1 MIFPILKNNLLPEHF
16 FGKAADHPEPE
27 LRFWRNNLFWRME
40 DMKLGTLLSMAAM
53 AVMGMGLALPAQAA
67 DPIKIGVYLPL
78 TGQNA
83 FGGQL
88 ELEGIQLAHKL
99 KPTVLDRPVELVV
112 VDNKSDKV
120 EAANAVKRLTEH
132 EKVLAIIGTYG
143 SSLAMAGG
151 EVAER
156 AKVPV
161 IGTSCTNPLVT
172 QGKKYYFRACFIDPY
187 QGAAAATYAYKN
199 LGYKKAAVL
208 TDVANDYAV
217 GLSNFFKKTFKKIGG
232 ELVADMKYS
241 SGDQDFTAQLTEL
254 ISKKPDIVF
263 MPAYFAEGAIIMKQA
278 RELGATFVLMGG
290 DAMDNPDTV
299 KIAGKAAE
307 GFMQTA
313 FPYDMTMKDMNDQA
327 KAFTEAW
334 KKNFPNKA
342 PNVNATLGYTC
353 YDMIIDA
360 LKRAGKADREAVT
373 KALAETKGLATPVG
387 IMTLN
392 ANHDAEI
399 PVGILKYENGK
410 RIYLGEIV
418 PE

>member
-1 MIFPILKNNLLPEHF
+1 
-16 FGKAADHPEPE
+16 
-27 LRFWRNNLFWRME
+27 
-40 DMKLGTLLSMAAM
+40 MKLGTLLSAFACMTLS
-53 AVMGMGLALPAQAA
+53 MGFATPAKAE
-67 DPIKIGVYLPL
+67 DPIKIGVYMPL

-83 FGGQL
+83 FAGQL
-88 ELEGIQLAHKL
+88 ELEGIQLAHKIT
-99 KPTVLDRPVELVV
+99 PTVLGRPVELVI
-112 VDNKSDKV
+112 VDNKS
-120 EAANAVKRLTEH
+120 
-132 EKVLAIIGTYG
+132 
-143 SSLAMAGG
+143 
-151 EVAER
+151 

-161 IGTSCTNPLVT
+161 LATSSTNPLVT

-187 QGAAAATYAYKN
+187 QGAAAAAYAYKT

-208 TDVANDYAV
+208 TDVVSDYAV
-217 GLSNFFKKTFKKIGG
+217 GLSNFFKKSYKKLGG

-353 YDMIIDA
+353 YDMIIEA

>member
-1 MIFPILKNNLLPEHF
+1 
-16 FGKAADHPEPE
+16 
-27 LRFWRNNLFWRME
+27 
-40 DMKLGTLLSMAAM
+40 MKLGTLLSMAAM

-217 GLSNFFKKTFKKIGG
+217 GLSNFFKKSYKKLGG

-254 ISKKPDIVF
+254 IAKKPEIVF

-278 RELGATFVLMGG
+278 RELGATFRLMGAG
-290 DAMDNPDTV
+290 AMDNPDTV
-299 KIAGKAAE
+299 KLAGKAAE
-307 GFMQTA
+307 GFLHTT
-313 FPYDMTMKDMNDQA
+313 FPYDA
-327 KAFTEAW
+327 KMPNMSAEAKKFTEAW
-334 KKNFPNKA
+334 NKA
-342 PNVNATLGYTC
+342 YPEKETNVNGALGYNC
-353 YDMIIDA
+353 LFLIVDA
-360 LKRAGKADREAVT
+360 IKRANSAEPAAIT
-373 KALAETKGLATPVG
+373 KALAATKNLVTPLGTLTINASHDAEMPVG
-387 IMTLN
+387 IIEYK
-392 ANHDAEI
+392 D
-399 PVGILKYENGK
+399 GK
-410 RIYLGEIV
+410 RVYLTEV
-418 PE
+418 TPK

>member
-1 MIFPILKNNLLPEHF
+1 
-16 FGKAADHPEPE
+16 
-27 LRFWRNNLFWRME
+27 
-40 DMKLGTLLSMAAM
+40 MKLGTLLSAFACMALS
-53 AVMGMGLALPAQAA
+53 MGFATPAKAE
-67 DPIKIGVYLPL
+67 DPIKIGVYMPL

-83 FGGQL
+83 FAGQL
-88 ELEGIQLAHKL
+88 ELEGIQLAHKIT
-99 KPTVLDRPVELVV
+99 PTVLGRPVELVV

-120 EAANAVKRLTEH
+120 EAANAVKRLAERDNVT
-132 EKVLAIIGTYG
+132 AIIGTYA
-143 SSLAMAGG
+143 SSLSLAGG

-208 TDVANDYAV
+208 TDVVSDYAV
-217 GLSNFFKKTFKKIGG
+217 GLSNFFKKSYKKLGG

-278 RELGATFVLMGG
+278 RELGATFRLMGA

-299 KIAGKAAE
+299 KLAGKAAE
-307 GFMQTA
+307 GFLHTT
-313 FPYDMTMKDMNDQA
+313 FPYDA
-327 KAFTEAW
+327 KMPNMSAEAKKFTEAW
-334 KKNFPNKA
+334 NKA
-342 PNVNATLGYTC
+342 YPEKETNVNGALGYNC
-353 YDMIIDA
+353 LFLIVDA
-360 LKRAGKADREAVT
+360 IKRANSAEPAAIT
-373 KALAETKGLATPVG
+373 KALAATKNLVTPLGTLTINASHDAEMPVG
-387 IMTLN
+387 IIEYK
-392 ANHDAEI
+392 D
-399 PVGILKYENGK
+399 GK
-410 RIYLGEIV
+410 RVYLTEV
-418 PE
+418 TPK